1 MRILVSVKAID
12 GRKGIDSLAQ
22 VCRQELGDDP
32 FSGCI
37 FVFRTRS
44 GHTLKILVYDG
55 QGFWMAQKRLS
66 KGRFKWW
73 PDGETAQSLQAH
85 QLQVL
90 FAGGDPRATG
100 APVWR
105 PVRVAS

>member
-1 MRILVSVKAID
+1 M
-12 GRKGIDSLAQ
+12 
-22 VCRQELGDDP
+22 
-32 FSGCI
+32 

-44 GHTLKILVYDG
+44 GQTLKVLVYDG
-55 QGFWMAQKRLS
+55 TGFWMAQKRLS

-73 PDGETAQSLQAH
+73 PEGGTVQALEAH

-90 FAGGDPRATG
+90 FAGGDPKAPG

-105 PVRVAS
+105 PVRAERKVAS